1 MNTKTVSRFLG
12 LFASALLLQATS
24 TVFAQSRD
32 ASSSLITLNRNEVNS
47 SVVKSFGQKFK
58 NATPVNWYKANENNV
73 LVKYSQNTQT
83 QYALFTATGALIRT
97 FTYGTE
103 SHLPARI
110 KNLFRDKYWKGTVV
124 NVANVKQ
131 DSRDIWIIYCEQ
143 DNLPFAIKIEDGEVE
158 EL

>member
-1 MNTKTVSRFLG
+1 MNTKTISRFFG
-12 LFASALLLQATS
+12 LFASVLLLMATS
-24 TVFAQSRD
+24 TVFAQTRD
-32 ASSSLITLNRNEVNS
+32 ASSSLLSLPTNEVNTN
-47 SVVKSFGQKFK
+47 VVKSFGQKFK

-110 KNLFRDKYWKGTVV
+110 KNLFRDKY
-124 NVANVKQ
+124 
-131 DSRDIWIIYCEQ
+131 
-143 DNLPFAIKIEDGEVE
+143 
-158 EL
+158 